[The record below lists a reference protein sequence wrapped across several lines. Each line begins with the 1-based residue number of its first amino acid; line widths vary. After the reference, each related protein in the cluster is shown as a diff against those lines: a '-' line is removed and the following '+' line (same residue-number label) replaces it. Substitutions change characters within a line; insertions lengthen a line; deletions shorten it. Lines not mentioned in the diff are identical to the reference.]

1 MAAEWSAE
9 TRERER
15 IIRLWFEMWL
25 QKRDLGIRDI
35 FSPDAVY
42 VESWGPEYHG
52 AEAIRH
58 WFTEWN
64 SRGSVLVWDIRQFF
78 HKGDQTVVEWVF
90 RNQMEDGGV
99 EAFEGLSLLRWTEE
113 GAIRFLKE
121 FGCNTDTYN
130 PYAAGPAPQFREG
143 PSRWF

>member
-78 HKGDQTVVEWVF
+78 HKGDQTVVEWGF
-90 RNQMEDGGV
+90 RNQLEDGTA
-99 EAFEGLSLLRWTEE
+99 EAFEGLSLLRWTEA

-121 FGCNTDTYN
+121 FGCNTDTYG
-130 PYAAGPAPQFREG
+130 PYAAGPAPRFREG
-143 PSRWF
+143 LSRWF